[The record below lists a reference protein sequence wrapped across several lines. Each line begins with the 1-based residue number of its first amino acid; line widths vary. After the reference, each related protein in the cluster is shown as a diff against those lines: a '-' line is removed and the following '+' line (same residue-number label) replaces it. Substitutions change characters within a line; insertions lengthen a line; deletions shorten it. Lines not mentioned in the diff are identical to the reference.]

1 MLGETD
7 DAAITDSETFKSK
20 VKITV
25 KPLIM
30 VIQRMLNRSAIE
42 ILAMPL
48 IDWEIELFPIQQ
60 VQEHLQ
66 QPMLNFM
73 FQL

>member
-42 ILAMPL
+42 ILAMTL